1 MNAIRSALQA
11 LWHSLDYRNIISLN
25 ENKCWCIS
33 HPFEGSLG
41 VFPTHISNIYR
52 IVRQCCYRKAVLPFF
67 LSTINI
73 LILFSVPVGGI
84 SAISPTI
91 PFPMTFQN
99 RCYLCL
105 ISLLVHNAAP
115 PFFLLHD
122 KL

>member
-1 MNAIRSALQA
+1 MRTNV
-11 LWHSLDYRNIISLN
+11 
-25 ENKCWCIS
+25 
-33 HPFEGSLG
+33 G
-41 VFPTHISNIYR
+41 VFPTHLKAVWVYFPPISQIYMG